1 MTIRVLIAEDQ
12 AIVRRGLRLLLE
24 SQSDIT
30 VIAEAADG
38 PEAISLARQ
47 HRPDVCLVDIQ
58 MPRLDGIDVTRALV
72 DGVVHNPLRVVIITT
87 FDLDEYVHGAL
98 RAGAVGFILKDS
110 GPALLAEAVRAAH
123 AGDALLSPSI
133 TMRLL
138 QQLGPIAPNSPHR
151 ASAPLTDREVQLV
164 RLLARGRTN
173 QEIAQELFVSL
184 STVKAHVAN
193 VQDKLQLRNRTEI
206 AAWAWE
212 NRLIT
217 ET

>member
-24 SQSDIT
+24 DQPDIA

-38 PEAISLARQ
+38 VEATSLAREL
-47 HRPDVCLVDIQ
+47 RPDVCLVDIQ
-58 MPRLDGIDVTRALV
+58 MPRLNGIDVTRALAGPRV
-72 DGVVHNPLRVVIITT
+72 PDPLRIVIITT
-87 FDLDEYVHGAL
+87 FDLDEYVYSAL
-98 RAGAVGFILKDS
+98 QAGAVGFILKDS

-123 AGDALLSPSI
+123 AGDAMVSPAI

-138 QQLGPIAPNSPHR
+138 EQFAPAGGR
-151 ASAPLTDREVQLV
+151 ALRTPTSPLTDREVQLV
-164 RLLARGRTN
+164 TLLARGRTN
-173 QEIAQELFVSL
+173 SEIAQELYVSL
-184 STVKAHVAN
+184 GTVKAHVAN

-212 NRLIT
+212 NRLVT
-217 ET
+217 HT

>member
-138 QQLGPIAPNSPHR
+138 HQLGPIAPNSPHR

>member
-1 MTIRVLIAEDQ
+1 MTIRVLVAEDQ

-24 SQSDIT
+24 SQPDIT
-30 VIAEAADG
+30 VVAEAADG
-38 PEAISLARQ
+38 PEAISLARE

-58 MPRLDGIDVTRALV
+58 MPRLDGLDVTRALAGPAV
-72 DGVVHNPLRVVIITT
+72 RDPLRVVIITT
-87 FDLDEYVHGAL
+87 FDLDEYVYSAL
-98 RAGAVGFILKDS
+98 RAGAVGFILKGS

-123 AGDALLSPSI
+123 TGDAMISPSI

-138 QQLGPIAPNSPHR
+138 KQFGPIAARSPR
-151 ASAPLTDREVQLV
+151 RPATPLTNREIELV
-164 RLLARGRTN
+164 KRLARGRTN

-193 VQDKLQLRNRTEI
+193 IQDKLQLRNRTEI

-212 NRLIT
+212 NRLVA

>member
-24 SQSDIT
+24 SQPDIT
-30 VIAEAADG
+30 VIGEAADG
-38 PEAISLARQ
+38 PEAISLARKL
-47 HRPDVCLVDIQ
+47 RPDVCLVDIQ
-58 MPRLDGIDVTRALV
+58 MPRLDGIDVTRALA
-72 DGVVHNPLRVVIITT
+72 GSAVHSPLRVVIITT
-87 FDLDEYVHGAL
+87 FDLDEYVYSAL

-123 AGDALLSPSI
+123 AGDAMVSPPI

-138 QQLGPIAPNSPHR
+138 KQFGPIAPRSPR
-151 ASAPLTDREVQLV
+151 RPAAPLTDREIELIK
-164 RLLARGRTN
+164 LLARGRTN

-193 VQDKLQLRNRTEI
+193 IQDKLQLRNRTEI

-212 NRLIT
+212 NRLVT